1 MWGMSGLKYYITFL
15 TTAHSS
21 SINQLWLPPGRTW
34 ILIHAYSRQDERPG
48 NLSSQQF
55 AVLTFIGR
63 LHDDNSRCRGYQRW
77 RQSDHELP
85 SMSSISASVG
95 GTHFC
100 FEVKPPSQGLR
111 NRQLEGKV
119 RAETILPARARHFRP
134 IQRHQPLF
142 VGLPSWHVDYKR
154 RVFLSGS
161 LSQRRG
167 TSPETLVSCIIVT
180 VRSKESKWL
189 NTGRG
194 KLEKLDL
201 VSQGWVEPL
210 PTCVDPTLK
219 PELKMIPTASSPR
232 CESGIRSFPTSLVT
246 QWLCWNKSRNAQLW
260 TTGDWAPLSTLL
272 GL

>member
-1 MWGMSGLKYYITFL
+1 MNIDT
-15 TTAHSS
+15 
-21 SINQLWLPPGRTW
+21 
-34 ILIHAYSRQDERPG
+34 
-48 NLSSQQF
+48 
-55 AVLTFIGR
+55 R
-63 LHDDNSRCRGYQRW
+63 LFPTRWTPWQSFQPTVCCSDLHWKASW
-77 RQSDHELP
+77 RQLKVPRLST
-85 SMSSISASVG
+85 MASKWPWIALNEFG
-95 GTHFC
+95 DIRLRRWDPFLL

-111 NRQLEGKV
+111 NCQLEGKV
-119 RAETILPARARHFRP
+119 RTETILPARARHFRP

-194 KLEKLDL
+194 KLDL

>member
-77 RQSDHELP
+77 RQSDRELP
-85 SMSSISASVG
+85 SMNSGISASVG

-119 RAETILPARARHFRP
+119 RTETILPARARHFRP

-154 RVFLSGS
+154 RIFLSGS

-194 KLEKLDL
+194 KLDL

-246 QWLCWNKSRNAQLW
+246 Q
-260 TTGDWAPLSTLL
+260 
-272 GL
+272 